1 MPELPE
7 VEAMRLRIANEFA
20 SRVAVRFWFTARDK
34 SNFSLMNTNALR
46 GARLEE
52 VARHGKLIIL
62 NFGRIGRLAISCGM
76 SGRLVSRIPN
86 LKHDRFAIEFQG
98 GSSIVFNDFRRFG
111 RWHWLSGDSQELPSP
126 LGPDALTVNFAEQC
140 LDRGSSRSIKS
151 ILLDQEIVAGL
162 GNIYAAEAL
171 FHARILP
178 TRPVSSL
185 TRAERVRIVKSVKSV
200 LSAAVARG
208 GSTLDDYRGTEGEAG
223 DYDRLFAVYG
233 REGHPCPGC
242 DCDTGV
248 SRIRDAGRSTYFCTR
263 KQV

>member
-7 VEAMRLRIANEFA
+7 IEAMRSRIAEQFVSRIAA
-20 SRVAVRFWFTARDK
+20 SVWAAARDK
-34 SNFSLMNTNALR
+34 SKFSLANAKSLR

-52 VARHGKLIIL
+52 VTRHGKLIVL
-62 NFGRIGRLAISCGM
+62 SFGSVGRLAISCGM

-86 LKHDRFAIEFQG
+86 LKHDRFAIGFRG
-98 GSSIVFNDFRRFG
+98 GASLVFNDFRRFG
-111 RWHWLSGDSQELPSP
+111 RWHWLSGGSQEPP
-126 LGPDALTVNFAEQC
+126 TTLGPDALTSRFAEHC
-140 LDRGSSRSIKS
+140 LDRASPRSIKS

-178 TRPVSSL
+178 TRSVSSL
-185 TRAERVRIVKSVKSV
+185 TRTERVRIVQSVKSV

-208 GSTLDDYRGTEGEAG
+208 GATLDDYRGTEGEAG

-233 REGHPCPGC
+233 REGQPCPGC
-242 DCDTGV
+242 DCDAGV
-248 SRIRDAGRSTYFCTR
+248 SRIRDAGRSTYFCAR